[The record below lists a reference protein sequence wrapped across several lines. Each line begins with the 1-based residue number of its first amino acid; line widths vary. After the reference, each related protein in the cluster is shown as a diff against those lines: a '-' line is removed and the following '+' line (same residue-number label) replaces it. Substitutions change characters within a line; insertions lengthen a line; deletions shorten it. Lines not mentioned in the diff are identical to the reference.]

1 VNVLDGCHIWAGR
14 YERRLTDVFQLQ
26 EEIATA
32 IVTALKMELPR
43 HRAAS
48 IRAVDPE
55 THALYLKGRFWWH
68 RWTPEALRKAAGF
81 FQQAID
87 RDPMYAGAYSGLA
100 DCLLLQGFY
109 GYGRPRDVMP
119 RAQAYARKALE
130 IDPLL
135 GEAHCSLALLEN
147 AWEWNSLQCGV
158 QFRRCLELN
167 PNYAMALAKYATS
180 YLTPLGRF
188 DEATGWLRRALVL
201 DPLSPLVQADYAS
214 NSAFRGLDGQFEHEA
229 AHVLEREPALVK
241 LLWFHGKARA
251 LRGNWQGAVEAAEA
265 AMRYMPED
273 PFTLGYAAA
282 IYEGSGNVA
291 RAAEVRGK
299 LDFLAQIR
307 YVPYAALA
315 YAQETPGREESFF
328 RLMEHGIAEREPLMR
343 ILRAL
348 RQFSPIASDPRY
360 DRLLERVGLSDQH
373 VAQASAI
380 DLAG

>member
-1 VNVLDGCHIWAGR
+1 
-14 YERRLTDVFQLQ
+14 
-26 EEIATA
+26 
-32 IVTALKMELPR
+32 MELPR
-43 HRAAS
+43 HRVAS
-48 IRAVDPE
+48 TRAVDPE

-87 RDPMYAGAYSGLA
+87 QDPMYAGAYSGLA

-109 GYGRPRDVMP
+109 GYGRPREVMP

-135 GEAHCSLALLEN
+135 GEAYCSLALLEN

-201 DPLSPLVQADYAS
+201 DPLSPLVQADCAI
-214 NSAFRGLDGQFEHEA
+214 NSAFRGLDEQFEQEA
-229 AHVLEREPALVK
+229 AHVLEPALVK
-241 LLWFHGKARA
+241 LFWFHGKTRG

-265 AMRYMPED
+265 AMHHMPED

-282 IYEGSGNVA
+282 IYDGSGNAA
-291 RAAEVRGK
+291 RAAEMRGK

-315 YAQETPGREESFF
+315 YAQEVPGSEESFF
-328 RLMEHGIAEREPLMR
+328 RLMELGIAEREPLTR
-343 ILRAL
+343 VLRAV
-348 RQFSPIASDPRY
+348 SPIASEPRY
-360 DRLLERVGLSDQH
+360 DMLLEKVGLSDQH
-373 VAQASAI
+373 VAQVTAI